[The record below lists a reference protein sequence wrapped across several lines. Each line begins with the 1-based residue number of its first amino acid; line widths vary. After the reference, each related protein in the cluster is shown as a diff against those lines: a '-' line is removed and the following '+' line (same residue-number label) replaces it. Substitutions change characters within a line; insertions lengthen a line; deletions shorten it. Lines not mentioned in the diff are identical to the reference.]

1 MHEIEVIF
9 HEEVVTYE
17 SVIASIKKLGWD
29 FTNIPKVETSGV
41 VILCVEF
48 ASYDSACDFIEK
60 FYENYFT
67 SIADVDYS
75 DIYLNSRNIKILGR
89 ISHLHSYALSN
100 IVKSHDDDLR
110 NLNDDNEMLK
120 ERVAVIESCINKNS
134 LQNVRNILQSMVNL
148 MVNQGYVDEH
158 TMNAILP
165 NIH

>member
-60 FYENYFT
+60 FFEHYFI
-67 SIADVDYS
+67 SASDIDYS
-75 DIYLNSRNIKILGR
+75 DLYLNSRNVRILGK
-89 ISHLHSYALSN
+89 ISHLHSYAMATMLR
-100 IVKSHDDDLR
+100 SHDEDIKS
-110 NLNDDNEMLK
+110 LNDECEVLK
-120 ERVAVIESCINKNS
+120 ERINVMESCINKNS

-158 TMNAILP
+158 TAQSILP